1 MPTRKTAWGV
11 KRAKGSRRRPPPSR
25 AAAPP
30 TKRSRLWR
38 YGPVALWVGLI
49 FFASTGNLSA
59 PNTSRIIRPLL
70 LWLFPDIAEG
80 TLLQVHVFVRKAA
93 HFTEYAI
100 LALLAAR
107 AFLSSPGARLR
118 RSWWLASF
126 ALVAS
131 CALLDEY
138 HQSFVSTRT
147 GTIYD
152 SLIDIAGG
160 ACALAAVALWRA
172 ARRRRRGP
180 SGR

>member
-1 MPTRKTAWGV
+1 MPTRKTARGA
-11 KRAKGSRRRPPPSR
+11 KKAKGFRRQPPR

-30 TKRSRLWR
+30 PRRSRLWR
-38 YGPVALWVGLI
+38 YGPVVLWVGVI

-70 LWLFPDIAEG
+70 LWLFPDITEG
-80 TLLQVHVFVRKAA
+80 TLLQAHGLVRKAA

-118 RSWWLASF
+118 RSWWPASL
-126 ALVAS
+126 ALVAA

-138 HQSFVSTRT
+138 HQSFVATRT

-160 ACALAAVALWRA
+160 ACALAVVALWRA
-172 ARRRRRGP
+172 ARRGRAGP
-180 SGR
+180 SRR